1 MTKLKERR
9 QASGLSQSGLAKASG
24 VDVRIIQAYEQGYRD
39 INKAE
44 AFTVYKLAKA
54 LGCHIEDI
62 LEI

>member
-9 QASGLSQSGLAKASG
+9 QASGLSQGGLAKASG
-24 VDVRIIQAYEQGYRD
+24 VDVRIIQTYEQSYRD
-39 INKAE
+39 INKAA

>member
-9 QASGLSQSGLAKASG
+9 QASGLSQSGLAKQSG

-62 LEI
+62 LEV

>member
-9 QASGLSQSGLAKASG
+9 QASGLSQGGLAKASG

-44 AFTVYKLAKA
+44 AFTIYKLAKA